1 MYYRDMNDLIQV
13 IKILNQNEVQE
24 LNSYIDTLKFEK
36 NTVFGESK
44 TENARSDPNVRT
56 SSGTCL
62 SETHELTIN
71 FHNKIN
77 QSLDEYKRRLINIHE
92 NFQYYPVPGGYHTH
106 SWREGIQVLQY
117 EKNQEYKFHH
127 DTADHKEKIEF
138 YRTISVIVYLTDD
151 FKGGGTS
158 FTHTSFKPEPGYALI
173 FPSNWCFPHAGEPV
187 TEGIKRVAVTWYYVK
202 QN

>member
-1 MYYRDMNDLIQV
+1 MNNLIQV
-13 IKILNQNEVQE
+13 IKVLESDEVKKLNDF
-24 LNSYIDTLKFEK
+24 IDTLDFKQ
-36 NTVFGESK
+36 NTLMGSSDFIDDK
-44 TENARSDPNVRT
+44 MRSSTGSFLDDD
-56 SSGTCL
+56 
-62 SETHELTIN
+62 HELTKS
-71 FHNKIN
+71 FHLKIN
-77 QSLDEYKRRLINIHE
+77 QALDEYKRRLINIHE
-92 NFQYYPVPGGYHTH
+92 NFQYYPVPGGYNTY
-106 SWREGIQVLQY
+106 SWRESIQVLQY

-158 FTHTSFKPEPGYALI
+158 FAHTSFKPEPGYALI
-173 FPSNWCFPHAGEPV
+173 FPSNWCYPHAGEPV